1 MQIECRPSEE
11 YELDHGDLAIAGRH
25 ADEAIVAATR
35 TQRESAIVLAH
46 ALAARVALA
55 EGREI
60 ATHATAVAAFD
71 PAMLSARAKLAH
83 AKLVRA
89 TLTA

>member
-55 EGREI
+55 
-60 ATHATAVAAFD
+60 
-71 PAMLSARAKLAH
+71 
-83 AKLVRA
+83 
-89 TLTA
+89 